1 MLQRTREI
9 ELFDA
14 VTPDYF
20 EPCASAIAEAQT
32 RIAKYAVR
40 TPILESDTLNRLV
53 GARVFIKPENLQR
66 SGSFK
71 LRGAL
76 NRALQ
81 LSVAERKGGIVA
93 WSSGNHG
100 LAISYVAKELGIK
113 AVVLMPQE
121 APKTKI
127 DGVRANGATVRLY
140 DKTREV
146 REEIGAQIA
155 SETGAVIVPPYDDPY
170 VMTGQATLGAEI
182 AEQIAGLGAK
192 LDLAFLSCSGGGLAA
207 GAACGIH
214 VTMPRAAVYSVEPEN
229 FDGMALSLKSGQRRK
244 ASAAGSSICD
254 ALLVPVPGELTYPV
268 CKSHLAG
275 GVSVSDDE
283 VVAAIRFAYRELKLV
298 VEPGGAVGL
307 AAIIAGK
314 VNIEQKNVAILL
326 SGGNVDA
333 EKFAS
338 YITAA
343 V

>member
-1 MLQRTREI
+1 LLETVKQNH
-9 ELFDA
+9 
-14 VTPDYF
+14 F
-20 EPCASAIAEAQT
+20 EPDAGAITEAQA
-32 RIAKYAVR
+32 RIAPFAVR
-40 TPILESDTLNRLV
+40 TPILENDALNRLV

-81 LSVAERKGGIVA
+81 LSPAELQGGIVA

-113 AVVLMPQE
+113 ATILMPQE

-127 DGVRANGATVRLY
+127 EGVRANGATVRLY
-140 DKTREV
+140 DKAREV

-155 SETGAVIVPPYDDPY
+155 AETGAVIVPPYDDPF

-182 AEQIAGLGAK
+182 AEQVKKQGCE
-192 LDLAFLSCSGGGLAA
+192 LDLALVSCSGGGLAA

-214 VTMPRAAVYSVEPEN
+214 AKMPRTAVYSVEPDH
-229 FDGMALSLKSGQRRK
+229 FDGMALSLESGERRK
-244 ASAAGSSICD
+244 AAAIGSSICD
-254 ALLVPVPGELTYPV
+254 ALLVPIPGELTYPV
-268 CKSHLAG
+268 CRAHLAG
-275 GVSVSDDE
+275 GLAVSDAE

-298 VEPGGAVGL
+298 VEPGGAVSL
-307 AAIIAGK
+307 AAILAGK
-314 VNIEQKNVAILL
+314 VTVEGKIVAILL

-338 YITAA
+338 YINTA

>member
-1 MLQRTREI
+1 MLDI
-9 ELFDA
+9 A
-14 VTPDYF
+14 TPAHF
-20 EPCASAIAEAQT
+20 EPTASSIAQAQK
-32 RIAKYAVR
+32 RIAGYAVR
-40 TPILESDTLNRLV
+40 TPILENDTLNQLV
-53 GARVFIKPENLQR
+53 GGRVFIKPENLQR

-81 LSVAERKGGIVA
+81 LSPAEREGGIVA

-113 AVVLMPQE
+113 ATVLMPHE
-121 APKTKI
+121 APKTKVE
-127 DGVRANGATVRLY
+127 GVRANGATVRLY

-155 SETGAVIVPPYDDPY
+155 AETGAVIVPPYDDPF
-170 VMTGQATLGAEI
+170 VMTGQATLGSEI
-182 AEQIAGLGAK
+182 AEQVAGRGCT
-192 LDLAFLSCSGGGLAA
+192 LDLALLSCSGGGLVA
-207 GAACGIH
+207 GAACGVH
-214 VTMPRAAVYSVEPEN
+214 VTMPRAAIYSVEPDN
-229 FDGMALSLKSGQRRK
+229 FDGLALSLACGERRK
-244 ASAAGSSICD
+244 ATAAGSSICD

-268 CKSHLAG
+268 CKAHLAG
-275 GVSVSDDE
+275 GVSVSDAE
-283 VVAAIRFAYRELKLV
+283 VIAAIRFAYRELKLV
-298 VEPGGAVGL
+298 VEPGGAVAL

-314 VNIEQKNVAILL
+314 VDVEQKNVAILL

-338 YITAA
+338 YINST

>member
-1 MLQRTREI
+1 MLDI
-9 ELFDA
+9 
-14 VTPDYF
+14 VTPARF
-20 EPCASAIAEAQT
+20 EPTASSIAEAQT
-32 RIAKYAVR
+32 RIEGYAVR
-40 TPILESDTLNRLV
+40 TPILENDKLNQLV
-53 GARVFIKPENLQR
+53 GGRVFVKPENLQR

-81 LSVAERKGGIVA
+81 LSPAERKGGIVA

-100 LAISYVAKELGIK
+100 LAISYVAKKLGIK
-113 AVVLMPQE
+113 ATVLMPQE
-121 APKTKI
+121 APKTKV

-155 SETGAVIVPPYDDPY
+155 AETSAVIVPPYDDPF

-182 AEQIAGLGAK
+182 AEQIAGRGGK
-192 LDLAFLSCSGGGLAA
+192 LDLALLSCSGGGLAA
-207 GAACGIH
+207 GAACGVH
-214 VTMPRAAVYSVEPEN
+214 VTMPNAAVYSVEPEN
-229 FDGMALSLKSGQRRK
+229 FDGMALSLASGERRK
-244 ASAAGSSICD
+244 ATAAGSSICD

-268 CKSHLAG
+268 CKAHLAG
-275 GVSVSDDE
+275 GLSVSDEE
-283 VVAAIRFAYRELKLV
+283 VIAAIRFAYRELKLV
-298 VEPGGAVGL
+298 VEPGGAVAL

-314 VNIEQKNVAILL
+314 IDVEQKNVAILL

-338 YITAA
+338 YINTAD
-343 V
+343 